1 MYNKISVL
9 FWVRSSEKNKKGL
22 APLKIRI
29 TVQDKD
35 KCDFSTGKFVDVSL
49 WNPQRKNVSGKSLE
63 ALTINRY
70 ISEADARLTDIY
82 TRLNYERLPISAEI
96 IRNIFLDRAQIKSTI
111 TTVIEDYIKKAKD
124 KVEKEKSLSS
134 FTLRK
139 YELLLERIKSFL
151 FYKKRKDVFLD
162 EVNYAFISDFETW
175 LLQYGSST
183 GTNLGKDTATGYLKK
198 LHHIILE
205 CFKRGE
211 IKTNPFVNISLK
223 WEKPTAEGIS
233 EDQLAK
239 LLEYTSKLKIQRL
252 SIVLDRFIVGCYTG
266 MAHSDISQCTRDNI
280 HKIFG
285 DDGTWIKLYRVK
297 TDELCNI
304 PIFPP
309 VQKIIDKYWDNPTL
323 KAENLLFPK
332 ASLQS
337 CNEYIKQIAELA
349 GLPNANDIST
359 HTARHT
365 FAQMAMDLGVN
376 IEAIAKILG
385 HASSR
390 TTKQT
395 YAKAS
400 HRFISGEVKKLN
412 GLFSEKKE
420 VVENK
425 SAG

>member
-9 FWVRSSEKNKKGL
+9 FWVRTSEKNKKGL

-35 KCDFSTGKFVDVSL
+35 KCDFSTGKFVDVNL
-49 WNPQRKNVSGKSLE
+49 WNAQKKIVTGKSME

-70 ISEADARLTDIY
+70 ISEADLKITEIY
-82 TRLNYERLPISAEI
+82 TRLNFERLPVSAEI

-111 TTVIEDYIKKAKD
+111 TSVISEYIKKAKD
-124 KVEKEKSLSS
+124 KVEKENSLSS

-139 YELLLERIKSFL
+139 YELLEDRIKSFL
-151 FYKKRKDVFLD
+151 NVKKRKDVFLD
-162 EVNYAFISDFETW
+162 EVNYGFISDFETW
-175 LLQYGSST
+175 LLQNGSST
-183 GTNLGKDTATGYLKK
+183 GSRLGRDTTTGYLKK

-211 IKTNPFVNISLK
+211 IKTNPFVNKSLK

-233 EDQLAK
+233 EDQLKK
-239 LLEYTSKLKIQRL
+239 LLNLRL
-252 SIVLDRFIVGCYTG
+252 AIPRLNKVLDRFIVGCYTG

-280 HKIFG
+280 HTVFG
-285 DDGTWIKLYRVK
+285 DNGKWIKLYRVK
-297 TDELCNI
+297 TDEVCII

-309 VQKIIDKYWDNPTL
+309 VQKIIDKYWNDPIL
-323 KAENLLFPK
+323 EAENLLFPK

-337 CNEYIKQIAELA
+337 CNEYIKEIAGLA
-349 GLPNANDIST
+349 GLSNARDIST

-400 HRFISGEVKKLN
+400 QRFISGEIKKIN
-412 GLFSEKKE
+412 SALFSQEEAKE
-420 VVENK
+420 ERQ